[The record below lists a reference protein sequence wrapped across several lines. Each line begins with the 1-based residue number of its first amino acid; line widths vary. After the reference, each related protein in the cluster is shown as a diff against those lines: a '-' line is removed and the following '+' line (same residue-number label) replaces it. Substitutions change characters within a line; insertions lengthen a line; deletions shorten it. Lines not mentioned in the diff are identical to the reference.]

1 MAYTALADFIDEM
14 RLPIVAEWEAF
25 ALSLTPAATGMTPS
39 ALRDHA
45 DEILTAII
53 DDMRSQQTME
63 EQAEKSKGRGTAQ
76 RLGPIGKIHAALRIE
91 NGFKLGQLVAEY
103 RALRASVLRLW
114 QTAGTD
120 APGMTRFNES
130 IDEALTEAV
139 NSFTKTT
146 EQFRDQ
152 SLGILGHDLRNPLSA
167 IIMGSTLL
175 VGSEALDDK
184 SNRIAA
190 RMLKS
195 ANRMSRMIGDLLD
208 LTRTRSGDRIPVVRV
223 PIDLEPVCR
232 QVVAELEG
240 MARVGKLRFTAQG
253 DLHGEWDGDRLAQ
266 VLSNLVRNAIQ
277 HGAPNDPILLVARDD
292 GDAVCV
298 TVHNWGPPIAERAL
312 PTIFEPMMRH
322 VVDEKTNPGLGLGL
336 YIASQIVLAH
346 GGTLEATSTEERGTT
361 FMARLPRR
369 VPRTERTRAADA
381 P

>member
-1 MAYTALADFIDEM
+1 MTLRGLAEFIDQK
-14 RLPIVAEWEAF
+14 RVLIVEEWRVF
-25 ALSLTPAATGMTPS
+25 AQSLTPAATGMNAT

-45 DEILTAII
+45 DDILTADIG
-53 DDMRSQQTME
+53 DMRSQQTAA

-76 RLGPIGKIHAALRIE
+76 RLGEIGRIHAALRIE

-114 QTAGTD
+114 ETEGTD
-120 APGMTRFNES
+120 AAGVTRFNES

-139 NSFTKTT
+139 DSFMKTT
-146 EQFRDQ
+146 EHYRDQ

-184 SNRIAA
+184 SVRIAA
-190 RMLKS
+190 RMLNS
-195 ANRMSRMIGDLLD
+195 ANRMNRMISDLLD
-208 LTRTRSGDRIPVVRV
+208 LTRTRFGDRIPIVRR
-223 PIDLEPVCR
+223 PMDLEPLCR
-232 QVVAELEG
+232 QVVAELDG
-240 MARVGKLRFTAQG
+240 VVRAGTLRFTPQG
-253 DLHGEWDGDRLAQ
+253 DLRGAWDHDRIAQ

-292 GDAVCV
+292 GDAVSLA
-298 TVHNWGPPIAERAL
+298 VHNGGPPIPERAL
-312 PTIFEPMMRH
+312 ATIFEPMVRH
-322 VVDEKTNPGLGLGL
+322 VTDETTNAGFGLGL

-346 GGTLEATSTEERGTT
+346 GGTLEAVSTEDRGTT
-361 FMARLPRR
+361 FTARLPRR
-369 VPRTERTRAADA
+369 VPRTERTRTSDR